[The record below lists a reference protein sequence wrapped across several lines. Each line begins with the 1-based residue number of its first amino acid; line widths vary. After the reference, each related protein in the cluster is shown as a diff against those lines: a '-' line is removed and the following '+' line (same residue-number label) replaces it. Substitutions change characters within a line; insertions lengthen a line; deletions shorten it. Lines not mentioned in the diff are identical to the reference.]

1 MKRGERE
8 RKGEKETERAKASVA
23 TFGESRWRSHWCSLY
38 YLFQLFYRFDFF
50 FPLKYRV
57 EKIKAH
63 PQTSG
68 DAYCKFPGVL
78 ILSVCEELA
87 LLRTRIKT
95 RCWDEGKLF
104 KSPAFAA
111 PETPWYH
118 LGRSL
123 HHRNWKQQPRPPVSA
138 EPKQNSKGLCWHHGV
153 TDSQPPE

>member
-1 MKRGERE
+1 MCEKRILFFSGGRE
-8 RKGEKETERAKASVA
+8 RCLQTALRFIDSSG
-23 TFGESRWRSHWCSLY
+23 SLACA
-38 YLFQLFYRFDFF
+38 
-50 FPLKYRV
+50 
-57 EKIKAH
+57 KIKAH

-111 PETPWYH
+111 PETP
-118 LGRSL
+118 
-123 HHRNWKQQPRPPVSA
+123 
-138 EPKQNSKGLCWHHGV
+138 
-153 TDSQPPE
+153 